1 MRGKRTLIKN
11 FCGAFYKKR
20 PPGGKLEALCVFNEE
35 LMGTNSKK
43 RGTTEPPHIGS
54 SSMLLPLLLADASP
68 CLRILVLRELLNRED
83 DHEIKELEAIREKDS
98 LVSGILKLQAADG
111 SWGQEAVTGNAPGGA
126 IQVTAQV
133 LSRLGYLGFG
143 VEHPAVQRGAGY
155 LFDRQQE
162 DGSWPLP
169 RYALDGETR
178 GVYDMIPLQTA
189 LPLRGLAYCGYAE
202 DSRAE
207 KAYEWLSAQ
216 KLEDGSWPSGTSHG
230 NYGFVAGYR
239 KLPHSRWGC
248 RSNTTAVLTCLSL
261 HPQRRNSVE
270 AKQALDLL
278 LGRETRERHNLGF
291 EVARIIGAEAS
302 TGFFTFF
309 ARFDLVHVLD
319 LCWRVGASVGDGRV
333 EDLVEYIKGI
343 QGPYG
348 LWEYLPKPQAGRW
361 VTFDILRSL
370 SRLTRDTDWVTM
382 EPRTPFSTYPRQ
394 KKRY

>member
-1 MRGKRTLIKN
+1 MTW
-11 FCGAFYKKR
+11 
-20 PPGGKLEALCVFNEE
+20 
-35 LMGTNSKK
+35 
-43 RGTTEPPHIGS
+43 
-54 SSMLLPLLLADASP
+54 LPLLLADASP
-68 CLRILVLRELLNRED
+68 CLRILVLRELLNRGD
-83 DHEIKELEAIREKDS
+83 DLEIKELEGIRETDS
-98 LVSGILKLQAADG
+98 LVSDILKLQAADG
-111 SWGQEAVTGNAPGGA
+111 SWGQESITGNAPGGA

-143 VEHPAVQRGAGY
+143 AEHSSVRRGAGY
-155 LFDRQQE
+155 LFDRQQA

-169 RYALDGETR
+169 GNALDEETRGAR

-189 LPLRGLAYCGYAE
+189 LPLRGLAYCGYVE
-202 DSRAE
+202 DPGAE

-248 RSNTTAVLTCLSL
+248 RSNTTAVLTCLAL
-261 HPQRRNSVE
+261 HPRRRNSPE
-270 AKQALDLL
+270 ARQALDLL

-302 TGFFTFF
+302 TGFFTFH
-309 ARFDLVHVLD
+309 ARFDMAHILD

-333 EDLVEYIKGI
+333 GDLVEYVKGL
-343 QGPYG
+343 QGSYG
-348 LWEYLPKPQAGRW
+348 LWEYLPRPQAGRW
-361 VTFDILRSL
+361 VTFDLLRSL
-370 SRLTRDTDWVTM
+370 SRLTGDTGWLTM
-382 EPRTPFSTYPRQ
+382 EPRTPFRSYPGH